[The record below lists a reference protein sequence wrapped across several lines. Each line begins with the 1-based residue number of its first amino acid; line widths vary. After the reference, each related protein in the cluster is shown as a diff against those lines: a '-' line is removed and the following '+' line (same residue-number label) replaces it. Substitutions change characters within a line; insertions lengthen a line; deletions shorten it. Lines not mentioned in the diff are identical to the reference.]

1 MCLGWSP
8 EPGCVL
14 RQWDHPLPVEQ
25 PLLFFHPLLQ
35 ATQVKLSKHEHQSSL
50 EEEHPSN
57 HAAWELGEAL
67 DLG

>member
-14 RQWDHPLPVEQ
+14 RRWDHPLLLEQ
-25 PLLFFHPLLQ
+25 PLLSFHPLLQ
-35 ATQVKLSKHEHQSSL
+35 ATQVKRSKHEHQGSL
-50 EEEHPSN
+50 EEEHLSN

-67 DLG
+67 DLD